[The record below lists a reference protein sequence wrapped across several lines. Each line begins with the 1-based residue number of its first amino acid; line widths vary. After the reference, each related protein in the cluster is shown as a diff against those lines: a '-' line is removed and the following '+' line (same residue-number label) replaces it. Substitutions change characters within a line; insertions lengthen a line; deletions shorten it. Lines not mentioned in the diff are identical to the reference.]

1 MVAHLLRLK
10 LLLLRN
16 SLRRSPMQLVGIVVG
31 GLYGLGI
38 LVLAIVGLAA
48 LSAVE
53 LEVAKTVVVLAGAA
67 VLVGWLVIPV
77 LAAGVDMTLDP
88 ARFVTFAVPMRELLT
103 GLALSGFLGVPGAV
117 TLLAAL
123 GTIGTW
129 WKHPAAMP
137 AALVCAVLA
146 VLTCIVASRA
156 MTSASANLASS
167 RRFKDLSGVVL
178 IVPLVLLGP
187 IITSLSQGLTNL
199 AEYLPALARTVSW
212 TPLGAAWSVPADLAA
227 GAYGEAG
234 LKFLMAVGTLAVLT
248 WLWKISLAK
257 ALVTPAH
264 SSGVSRGGGRLGF
277 FKLFPGTPTG
287 AVAARSL
294 TYWFRDPRYS
304 MGLIIAPVLPL
315 VFMISG
321 AGSGNYAVL
330 DFAAAIAVGLLVW
343 SISADISYDNTAFAL
358 HVATGV
364 SGTADRAGRA
374 LACAVLALPLGLL
387 YALVGAAVHGTWA
400 FLPGSLG
407 LMIGTLLSGL
417 GLVSVFSARFTF
429 NAPAPGDSPF
439 KSRPGNGFAAGLM
452 QLAGFAGFGVLVLP
466 ELVLVMVAQGTRQV
480 LFAWLALAVG
490 LVLGGVLF
498 AGGLRVGGRL
508 YTRRAPE
515 LLLAVSRDA

>member
-10 LLLLRN
+10 LILLRN
-16 SLRRSPMQLVGIVVG
+16 SLRRSPMQLVGMVFG
-31 GLYGLGI
+31 ALYGLGI
-38 LVLAIVGLAA
+38 LLLAIVGLAA
-48 LSAVE
+48 LSTVDI
-53 LEVAKTVVVLAGAA
+53 EVAKTVVVLAGAA
-67 VLVGWLVIPV
+67 VLLGWLVIPV

-88 ARFVTFAVPMRELLT
+88 ARFVTFAIPMKELLA
-103 GLALSGFLGVPGAV
+103 GLALSGFLGVPGAI

-129 WKHPAAMP
+129 WKHPPAML

-146 VLTCIVASRA
+146 VLTCIVASRT

-187 IITSLSQGLTNL
+187 IITSLSQGLSNL
-199 AEYLPALARTVSW
+199 SEYLPALARTISW

-227 GAYGEAG
+227 GAYTEAG
-234 LKFLMAVGTLAVLT
+234 LKFLIALGTLAVLT

-257 ALVTPAH
+257 ALVTPVH
-264 SSGVSRGGGRLGF
+264 SSGASRRGGRLGF
-277 FKLFPGTPTG
+277 FRLLPGTPTG

-304 MGLIIAPVLPL
+304 MALIIAPILPL
-315 VFMISG
+315 VFVVSG
-321 AGSGNYAVL
+321 AGTGNFAVL
-330 DFAAAIAVGLLVW
+330 DFAGAIAVGLLVW

-358 HVATGV
+358 HVTTGV
-364 SGTADRAGRA
+364 SGTADRSGRA

-387 YALVGAAVHGTWA
+387 YSLIGAGINNSWA

-407 LMIGTLLSGL
+407 LMFGTLLSGL

-439 KSRPGNGFAAGLM
+439 KSRPGNGFASGVL
-452 QLAGFAGFGVLVLP
+452 QLAGFAGFGVLLLP
-466 ELVLVMVAQGTRQV
+466 ELILVILGLVSGQV
-480 LFAWLALAVG
+480 LLAWLALAVG
-490 LVLGGVLF
+490 LILGAVLLAVGI
-498 AGGLRVGGRL
+498 RVGARL
-508 YTRRAPE
+508 FDRRAPE
-515 LLLAVSRDA
+515 MLLAVSRNA

>member
-1 MVAHLLRLK
+1 
-10 LLLLRN
+10 
-16 SLRRSPMQLVGIVVG
+16 
-31 GLYGLGI
+31 
-38 LVLAIVGLAA
+38 
-48 LSAVE
+48 
-53 LEVAKTVVVLAGAA
+53 
-67 VLVGWLVIPV
+67 
-77 LAAGVDMTLDP
+77 
-88 ARFVTFAVPMRELLT
+88 
-103 GLALSGFLGVPGAV
+103 
-117 TLLAAL
+117 
-123 GTIGTW
+123 
-129 WKHPAAMP
+129 
-137 AALVCAVLA
+137 
-146 VLTCIVASRA
+146 
-156 MTSASANLASS
+156 
-167 RRFKDLSGVVL
+167 
-178 IVPLVLLGP
+178 
-187 IITSLSQGLTNL
+187 
-199 AEYLPALARTVSW
+199 
-212 TPLGAAWSVPADLAA
+212 AAWSVPADLAA

-330 DFAAAIAVGLLVW
+330 DFAAAIAVFLLVW

-387 YALVGAAVHGTWA
+387 YALVGAAVNGTWA

-490 LVLGGVLF
+490 LVLGAVLF